1 MRIPAKLRKSDVT
14 LFFVLCCILVS
25 LPALSFADEPIEI
38 KGIRHWTGA
47 DNVRVAIDLSGP
59 VEFSKAT
66 LSNPDRLFFDL
77 KNAKLQKG
85 IQPSY
90 QVNDRLVKSV
100 RLGQNTATTVRI
112 VFDLETND
120 YDFKVINLDD
130 PPRLVIDIFHKGTT
144 IQQKPDRE
152 RVKEREL
159 IPEREKEKRVPDRT
173 EARPAYKRIVLDPG
187 HGGHDPGAVGP
198 KGLYEKDVVL
208 DVALKIRE
216 IMHSEHPQYEIIL
229 TREKDIFIPLRER
242 AEIANNS
249 GADLFLSIHAN
260 ASPNRQARGIETYL
274 LNWTDDAEALRVAAR
289 ENDISV
295 KEMKKAQGELGVILT
310 ALERESKRDESV
322 KVAGYVQN
330 ALVTNI
336 TSEYPEVANHGVKQ
350 ALFYVLV
357 GAKMPSALVE
367 VSFISNREEER
378 LLTTDEYRDQLANSI
393 ALGINSY
400 FSTASPHMLV
410 SHKTPYRNGYDIK
423 PAKQTK
429 LVKKIS
435 KSRKATVVKKGKV
448 AKAPKAKKNARYSK
462 NTRRI

>member
-1 MRIPAKLRKSDVT
+1 MRI
-14 LFFVLCCILVS
+14 
-25 LPALSFADEPIEI
+25 
-38 KGIRHWTGA
+38 
-47 DNVRVAIDLSGP
+47 AIDLSGP

-66 LSNPDRLFFDL
+66 LSNPERLFFDL

-85 IQPSY
+85 LQPNY
-90 QVNDRLVKSV
+90 QINDRLVKSI

-112 VFDLETND
+112 VFDLESSE
-120 YDFKVINLDD
+120 YEFKVLNLDD
-130 PPRLVIDIFHKGTT
+130 PPRLVIDILHKGSK
-144 IQQKPDRE
+144 IQPKPDKE
-152 RVKEREL
+152 KVKEREPA
-159 IPEREKEKRVPDRT
+159 PEREKEKRVPDKT

-208 DVALKIRE
+208 DVALKTRE
-216 IMHSEHPQYEIIL
+216 KMKMDHPEYEIIL

-242 AEIANNS
+242 AEIANKS
-249 GADLFLSIHAN
+249 SADLFISIHAN

-330 ALVTNI
+330 SLVANI
-336 TSEYPEVANHGVKQ
+336 TSEYPEVSNHGVKQ

-367 VSFISNREEER
+367 VSFISNRDEEK
-378 LLTTDEYRDQLANSI
+378 LLTTGEYRERLANSI
-393 ALGINSY
+393 ASGINSY
-400 FSTASPHMLV
+400 FSTATPHTLV
-410 SHKTPYRNGYDIK
+410 SYKTPYRNGYDIK
-423 PAKQTK
+423 PAKETK
-429 LVKKIS
+429 LTKKNSKVKKAS
-435 KSRKATVVKKGKV
+435 SAAKKGK
-448 AKAPKAKKNARYSK
+448 KKKSK
-462 NTRRI
+462 SDLQNSRRI